1 MFSKLYYE
9 VARFTSPI
17 FPNPTFQDIIKTDD
31 ELADVIVLRRA
42 ITVQTLLKKIK
53 TPGGFLQVLKIIYL
67 TRQPVGRRHT
77 PDPSLAERGNAYV
90 FL

>member
-42 ITVQTLLKKIK
+42 ITVQTLLKNNKN
-53 TPGGFLQVLKIIYL
+53 TWWFSPGTKNHIFNQAA
-67 TRQPVGRRHT
+67 GRAA
-77 PDPSLAERGNAYV
+77 PYSQS
-90 FL
+90 